1 VSSISQAPPSATH
14 HECYCAVIIINCDI
28 TAASL
33 NTGAAEVGAVGL
45 NALIYL
51 TGVSVHKRSVHV
63 AKTAF
68 PPIPLR
74 AQAAVE
80 LACTCD
86 QVQGISGELIRNLKE
101 GAGVKWHVCLL
112 RDKNV
117 CFLDLIFRDPAN
129 REASCDIGL

>member
-14 HECYCAVIIINCDI
+14 HECYCAILIINCAV

-51 TGVSVHKRSVHV
+51 TGVSVHKISAHV
-63 AKTAF
+63 AKTARL
-68 PPIPLR
+68 PVPLR

-80 LACTCD
+80 LACTCEQEED
-86 QVQGISGELIRNLKE
+86 ISGELIRNLKE
-101 GAGVKWHVCLL
+101 GAGIK
-112 RDKNV
+112 
-117 CFLDLIFRDPAN
+117 
-129 REASCDIGL
+129 